1 MNPIIREHFDIF
13 EAKLIE
19 SPVIVSYQILR
30 QEIAASDGKLRVKAA
45 LSDGGSIE
53 LFEYVA
59 ESDRHIH
66 LLKYSF
72 HWQDAQGKIR
82 QRWDNAPHYPNLPNA
97 PHHVHSKNDSVREVM
112 QVPDVFFVVGEIEKA
127 LQGRIE

>member
-82 QRWDNAPHYPNLPNA
+82 QRWDNAPH
-97 PHHVHSKNDSVREVM
+97 HVHSKNDSVREVM
-112 QVPDVFFVVGEIEKA
+112 QVPDVFFVIGEIEKT